1 MEKGP
6 CPIREGETVI
16 LIDRK
21 EREYL
26 IEIKKGTTFHTGEG
40 MIPHDALIGMTDGA
54 TVLSAIKRPFILLRP
69 SLSQLIMNM
78 PRQAQIIY
86 PKDIAIILQWTNIQ
100 PGAKVVEIG
109 TGFGALTMALAR
121 AVGEKGLLVS
131 YENREDVAK
140 KAIKNLDRYVGKR
153 ENVIIKN
160 KDALKGIDEKEVDQI
175 ITDVPQPWLL
185 LDHIEQS
192 LRPGGILLNFLPTI
206 IQSREITESLRKR
219 KTFGLIET
227 IETLLRPWNIEGL
240 SVRPVHRMTAHT
252 GFITTSRKLAA
263 QGHDNVE

>member
-1 MEKGP
+1 MARGP
-6 CPIREGETVI
+6 DPIGEGETVV

-26 IEIKKGTTFHTGEG
+26 IEVKKGTTFHTGDG
-40 MIPHDALIGMTDGA
+40 MIAHDALIGMTEGS
-54 TVLSAIKRPFILLRP
+54 TVLSSIKRPFILLRP
-69 SLSQLIMNM
+69 TLSQLIMNM

-86 PKDIAIILQWTNIQ
+86 PKDTGIILMWADIF

-121 AVGEKGLLVS
+121 FVGENGLLFS
-131 YENREDVAK
+131 YENREDVTKRAM
-140 KAIKNLDRYVGKR
+140 KNLERYMGKR
-153 ENVIIKN
+153 GNVIIKN
-160 KDALKGIDEKEVDQI
+160 KDAIKGIDEREVDRI
-175 ITDVPQPWLL
+175 ITDIPQPWLL

-206 IQSREITESLRKR
+206 IQSREITEALRKR
-219 KTFGLIET
+219 KTFGLIQT

-240 SVRPVHRMTAHT
+240 SVRPVHRITAHT
-252 GFITTSRKLAA
+252 GFITTSKKLSE
-263 QGHDNVE
+263 G